1 MHREVICRMANI
13 ALAFPN
19 SFAYT
24 KATGLH
30 SQAWTFTVA
39 NSGSDSQELLLQ
51 LFTDYRTRPIDVQV
65 VLGALNWAENIW
77 NLLPRFDVHGPETWE
92 KKWSVYAIRLQRI
105 PSSNTEEDSDSM
117 IFGESLQR
125 LTTEKAPHASAK
137 PTEGIYVGSAQAQER
152 EGLVGESYRLI
163 LGHERYFTRP
173 TDEIVKP
180 LYVHKIGR
188 QEGVQRSYY
197 SLASFPLIEE
207 SSWYQARIK
216 QSIQRLENDQVIILD
231 SLSFEGPDASSQRT
245 KILIEASRNYTKVV
259 RPHTCPSP
267 PWHGLNRVLPSTQRQ
282 QVISKGSDLLPSEL
296 RQAL

>member
-1 MHREVICRMANI
+1 MHREVIRKMANI

-39 NSGSDSQELLLQ
+39 NSGRDSQQLLLQ

-77 NLLPRFDVHGPETWE
+77 NLLPRINVHDPETLE
-92 KKWSVYAIRLQRI
+92 QKWSVYAIRPQGI

-125 LTTEKAPHASAK
+125 LTIEKVLQASAK
-137 PTEGIYVGSAQAQER
+137 STEGIYVGSAQAQER
-152 EGLVGESYRLI
+152 GGLVGESQRLM
-163 LGHERYFTRP
+163 LGHF
-173 TDEIVKP
+173 
-180 LYVHKIGR
+180 GR

-207 SSWYQARIK
+207 SWWYQARIK
-216 QSIQRLENDQVIILD
+216 RSIQRLENDQLIILE
-231 SLSFEGPDASSQRT
+231 SLSFDGPDASGTRT
-245 KILIEASRNYTKVV
+245 KILIEASRNSTKAV
-259 RPHTCPSP
+259 RPHAYPSP

-282 QVISKGSDLLPSEL
+282 QVLSKGSDLLPSEL